1 MGREGVR
8 KGRQLERSRQEKE
21 ARGGWV
27 RRTQFGVVVVES
39 INRLLIVVSERRAE
53 TGVLMRACLY
63 VCVCACVRAYMCVCM
78 IYIKHGY
85 CLIDSNGRLQ
95 YLRCCWL
102 KCMLMWF
109 LS

>member
-63 VCVCACVRAYMCVCM
+63 VCVCVRACVHTCVCV
-78 IYIKHGY
+78 
-85 CLIDSNGRLQ
+85 
-95 YLRCCWL
+95 
-102 KCMLMWF
+102 
-109 LS
+109 